1 MGIDVWQTFRR
12 GGFGVHRSNAVP
24 TDNKLSVSGGQQA
37 ATVRC
42 TGQKLAKWIINYDIT
57 SPLADERNQ
66 REKLCPPFFH
76 ASKFDSSRAR
86 ATFKITRYFYEIKL
100 KMKTIDRT
108 IVNLNDR
115 TNSRYIRLYFSNIS
129 RVDSWY
135 REQEIRNRKFHWYHV
150 VIPRRIGRS
159 IFHERG
165 RHGSVQDWFASSIK
179 LAFSILFRMWLTDI
193 RCYFVGRMAAL

>member
-1 MGIDVWQTFRR
+1 MGIDIWQTFRR
-12 GGFGVHRSNAVP
+12 GGFGIDRSNAVP

-76 ASKFDSSRAR
+76 ASKFESSRAR

-100 KMKTIDRT
+100 KMKTIRQTRD
-108 IVNLNDR
+108 
-115 TNSRYIRLYFSNIS
+115 SYFSNIS
-129 RVDSWY
+129 RVDTGSK
-135 REQEIRNRKFHWYHV
+135 RLEISQVSRDV
-150 VIPRRIGRS
+150 SLIRRIGRS
-159 IFHERG
+159 IFHERHG

-193 RCYFVGRMAAL
+193 RCYFVGRNGRAIVLYTEC